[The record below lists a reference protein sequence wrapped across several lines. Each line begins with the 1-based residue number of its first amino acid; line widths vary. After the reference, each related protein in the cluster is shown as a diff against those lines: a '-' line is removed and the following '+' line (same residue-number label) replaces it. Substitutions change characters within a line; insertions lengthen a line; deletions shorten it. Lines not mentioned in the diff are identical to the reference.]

1 MASLL
6 IPLESISGQEPD
18 WVAHD
23 SSPWFRLD
31 LDCPEA
37 GGWLA
42 LTWDVSLSD
51 PVDRPLL
58 AFLRHETDSDVSGN
72 EIECHDALLAGTAF
86 GRQSSVVPVP
96 AGTREIRLS
105 PGNRPGSY
113 CFRLAEARW
122 LSTPAAFFR
131 GLRHQPFMA
140 LHALGA
146 ALIRRSQDFRLL
158 LAEAIQTTPLARYA
172 AWKQERT
179 RQPEWQGFDAPRA
192 PGLPAIHVLLSG
204 DASARP
210 DLSGLPPV
218 LTVHLHA
225 WPMGAAAHVDPLLH
239 WLAGLPEADLVIP
252 LPAGARLMPEALP
265 AMACMAAT
273 ARDAV
278 LIYGDEEIGG
288 TPEPHFRPG
297 FDALWTFRA
306 LKDGTGIAVRAG
318 ALRQWLEAGIVTERV
333 RAVALYRPLVAR
345 NEDARLPPYMTEW
358 LEACAAAWPIN
369 QLTVGSISST
379 ASILIPTRDRLELL
393 RACIDS
399 LTPTLPPD
407 TELIVIEN
415 DSREPETLA
424 YLEAFAGRPGCKVVP
439 VEGAFNF
446 SRLCNLGAR
455 QAKGDVLVFLNN
467 DTTVVTPDWLATL
480 MRFARNA
487 EIGAVGARLLYPSG
501 RLQHAGVVMGIGGYA
516 GHVDLHLAGDSDGT
530 FGRAR
535 TSHGITAVTGA
546 CLAVERAK
554 FEAVGGFDEVNLPV
568 DLNDIDLCLR
578 LTVRGWRTVLAADA
592 VLVHHE
598 SASRGRTSATPRYAG
613 ERAYFAAR
621 WQGERRNDPFYHP
634 ALSLQLTRV
643 ALG

>member
-6 IPLESISGQEPD
+6 TPLASISGREPY
-18 WVAHD
+18 WVARD
-23 SSPWFRLD
+23 SSPWFRLS

-37 GGWLA
+37 GGWLVLA
-42 LTWDVSLSD
+42 WDASLSD

-58 AFLRHETDSDVSGN
+58 AFLRHETDSDARGN
-72 EIECHDALLAGTAF
+72 TIWGHDAPLAGTSF
-86 GRQSSVVPVP
+86 GRQSLVVPVP

-105 PGNRPGSY
+105 PGNRSGPY
-113 CFRLAEARW
+113 CFRLTEARW

-146 ALIRRSQDFRLL
+146 ALIRRPWDFRSLL
-158 LAEAIQTTPLARYA
+158 TEAIQTTPLARYA

-179 RQPEWQGFDAPRA
+179 RQPEWQGLDAPRT
-192 PGLPAIHVLLSG
+192 PDLPAIHVLLPS
-204 DASARP
+204 DTAARP
-210 DLSGLPPV
+210 DLAGLPPT
-218 LTVHLHA
+218 LAVHLHD
-225 WPMGAAAHVDPLLH
+225 WPMGAAAHADPLRH
-239 WLAGLPEADLVIP
+239 WLAGLPEADIVIP
-252 LPAGARLMPEALP
+252 VPTGARLMPEALP
-265 AMACMAAT
+265 ALACAAAMAREAA
-273 ARDAV
+273 
-278 LIYGDEEIGG
+278 LIYGDEEIGE
-288 TPEPHFRPG
+288 TPVPHFRTG
-297 FDALWTFRA
+297 FDPLWTFHA
-306 LKDGTGIAVRAG
+306 LKDGASLAVRVG
-318 ALRQWLEAGIVTERV
+318 ALRQWLEAGVVAEKT
-333 RAVALYRPLVAR
+333 RAVALHRPLVAR
-345 NEDARLPPYMTEW
+345 TTEARLPPYMTDW

-369 QLTVGSISST
+369 QPAVGPILGT

-399 LTPTLPPD
+399 LTPTLPPG

-424 YLEAFAGRPGCKVVP
+424 YLDAFAGRTGCKVVP

-446 SRLCNLGAR
+446 SRLCNLGVR

-480 MRFARNA
+480 TRFARKA

-501 RLQHAGVVMGIGGYA
+501 RVQHAGVVLGIGGYA
-516 GHVDLHLAGDSDGT
+516 GHVDLCLAGDSDGT

-535 TSHGITAVTGA
+535 ANHGITAVTGA

-578 LTVRGWRTVLAADA
+578 LTAAGWRTMLAADA

-598 SASRGRTSATPRYAG
+598 SASRGRTCATPRYAG

-621 WQGERRNDPFYHP
+621 WQAERRNDPLYHP
-634 ALSLQLTRV
+634 ALSLQLTR
-643 ALG
+643 ATLG